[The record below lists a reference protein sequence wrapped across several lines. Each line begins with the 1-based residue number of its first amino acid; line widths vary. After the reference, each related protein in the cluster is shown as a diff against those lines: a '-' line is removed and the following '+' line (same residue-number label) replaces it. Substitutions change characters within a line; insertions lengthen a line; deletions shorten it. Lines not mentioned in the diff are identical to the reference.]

1 MITYN
6 KFLNLPAG
14 LLLQAS
20 KANASGGPMNDEG
33 MGVIPAQTQLSTS
46 LSLNLGMAGKTVS
59 IYNNWYIPIIFI
71 KRLFCSVKTKLLCRC
86 TIIEEPS
93 K

>member
-1 MITYN
+1 M
-6 KFLNLPAG
+6 PAG

-46 LSLNLGMAGKTVS
+46 LSLNLGMAGNTVS
-59 IYNNWYIPIIFI
+59 IFNNWYIPIISI
-71 KRLFCSVKTKLLCRC
+71 KRLFCSENE
-86 TIIEEPS
+86 IIIRENVGVP
-93 K
+93 

>member
-1 MITYN
+1 M
-6 KFLNLPAG
+6 PAG

-20 KANASGGPMNDEG
+20 KASAGGGPMNDEG

-59 IYNNWYIPIIFI
+59 VFINWSKLYLSNFHNY
-71 KRLFCSVKTKLLCRC
+71 LLCC
-86 TIIEEPS
+86 CDIEIIRENLGVP
-93 K
+93 